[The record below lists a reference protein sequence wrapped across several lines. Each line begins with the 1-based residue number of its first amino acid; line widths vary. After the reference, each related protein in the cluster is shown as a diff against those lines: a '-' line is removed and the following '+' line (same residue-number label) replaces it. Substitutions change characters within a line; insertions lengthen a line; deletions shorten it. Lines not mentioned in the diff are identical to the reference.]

1 MPPTHSRN
9 PDLSRLSSASR
20 RRFLQA
26 AAAAASGVMLSN
38 CARALLT
45 NASVATSQTAGK
57 PVELSGAG
65 NQTLRIYT
73 WANYTDDE
81 LLRSFRDR
89 TGIQVIADTYD
100 SNETMLAKVQAGG
113 GKDYSII
120 YPSDYMVGQMSS
132 QGLLKPL
139 DHSLLEGTDRLMEKW
154 QSPPYDKGN
163 KHSIPAVWGTTGLI
177 FNPKVIK
184 AEVTGWDY
192 IWDNVGD
199 LTRRVTMLSD
209 VREVLGATL
218 KFLGYSL
225 NSTDPGQINQAY
237 QKLLEIKS
245 AIASFV
251 TNGWEDQLAG
261 GDLRMSMAYSQDAIA
276 LIADKPDLKYIVP
289 KTGSSLWTDT
299 MVIPR
304 TAPNSEAAYA
314 WLNFMLE
321 PENAAR
327 LVERLKISTPN
338 AAAFD
343 KLPAKLQ
350 QDENLFPSKAV
361 LARSEGI
368 VPVKEEI
375 SNLYDQ
381 YWTRLTSS

>member
-1 MPPTHSRN
+1 MPPVRN
-9 PDLSRLSSASR
+9 SNFNSLPPHSR
-20 RRFLQA
+20 RRFLQVA
-26 AAAAASGVMLSN
+26 AAATSGVMLSN
-38 CARALLT
+38 CARALLN
-45 NASVATSQTAGK
+45 NASGGTTVQSDGRAG
-57 PVELSGAG
+57 SG

-81 LLRSFRDR
+81 LLSNFKDR

-120 YPSDYMVGQMSS
+120 YPSDYMVDQMSG
-132 QGLLKPL
+132 QGLL
-139 DHSLLEGTDRLMEKW
+139 SLLDRSKLDGINQLMDKW
-154 QSPPYDKGN
+154 QNPAYDKN
-163 KHSIPAVWGTTGLI
+163 NAHSIPAVWGTTGLI
-177 FNPKVIK
+177 FNPDVIQ
-184 AEVTGWDY
+184 AEVKGWDY
-192 IWDNVGD
+192 IWDNTED
-199 LTRRVTMLSD
+199 LTRQITMISD

-218 KFLGYSL
+218 QYLGYSI
-225 NSTDPGQINQAY
+225 NSTDPAQIKEAY
-237 QKLLEIKS
+237 EKLLEIKP

-261 GDLRMSMAYSQDAIA
+261 GDLMISMAYSQDAIS
-276 LIADKPDLKYIVP
+276 LIAEKPELQYIVP
-289 KTGSSLWTDT
+289 ESGSSLWTDT
-299 MVIPR
+299 MVIPK

-343 KLPAKLQ
+343 KLPPKLQ
-350 QDENLFPSKAV
+350 QNENLFPSKAV
-361 LARSEGI
+361 LAKCEGI

-381 YWTRLTSS
+381 FWTRLTSS